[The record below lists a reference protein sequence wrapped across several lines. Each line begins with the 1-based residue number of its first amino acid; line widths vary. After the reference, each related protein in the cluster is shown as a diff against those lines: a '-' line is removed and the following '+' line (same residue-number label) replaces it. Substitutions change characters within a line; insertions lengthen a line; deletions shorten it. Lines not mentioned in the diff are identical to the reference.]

1 MRITPGAT
9 DQSVHVHMSAADG
22 TDKTDLVAATM
33 TVKYNRGNGA
43 LVTVTLLSDL
53 AAIDSAHSDGGVKH
67 VQGGDYRIDL
77 PDAAWVAGVTA
88 VRVYVTGT
96 DAVQTAGAKEVELR
110 VDPLATDDARIP
122 EDGIASAAQM
132 GIPAGETPV
141 IEVVNGRVVASNG
154 FEAADRVKL
163 EAVHTVK
170 PDNKPT
176 VNAGG
181 ASLVSNPTA
190 GVSIDFEDGKV
201 EIS

>member
-1 MRITPGAT
+1 MNEFAY
-9 DQSVHVHMSAADG
+9 DAASVGIWRNPANVQQ
-22 TDKTDLVAATM
+22 V
-33 TVKYNRGNGA
+33 R
-43 LVTVTLLSDL
+43 DL
-53 AAIDSAHSDGGVKH
+53 AAG
-67 VQGGDYRIDL
+67 
-77 PDAAWVAGVTA
+77 AWVAQGAATFADCKATPSELAPDWYYSLPAGITHAILDVYPATA
-88 VRVYVTGT
+88 TAFTDERYVREIVGT
-96 DAVQTAGAKEVELR
+96 AALR
-110 VDPLATDDARIP
+110 SDDARLP
-122 EDGIASAAQM
+122 ATMIASAAQM
-132 GIPAGETPV
+132 GTPAGETAV